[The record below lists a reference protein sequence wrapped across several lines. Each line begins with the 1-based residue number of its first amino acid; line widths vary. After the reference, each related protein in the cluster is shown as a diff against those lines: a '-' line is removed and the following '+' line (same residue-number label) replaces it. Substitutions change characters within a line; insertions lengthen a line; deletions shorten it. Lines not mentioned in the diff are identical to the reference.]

1 MGKNGVV
8 ALELDRIKGSYQA
21 FLSLSLPPPPPPRL
35 PVVQGRLPT
44 HFPLQ
49 RPRPWNAAGGFFCRT
64 GVGLRPTT
72 LGAGLTFSHNPLIT
86 KGVLPRPCPAQ
97 SNSRNLLLSSPPQ
110 NLQQAPKDWI
120 VNKSSVPRGT
130 SFHWKSSGLAC
141 PPCAS
146 TRRFPPSTES
156 PSHAL
161 QRLSCASSSVCYC
174 WCCCPWLRFLSLQN
188 LCGETSRISREKN
201 KVWNQHTDIEEAD
214 FPQSSSNGLKRPN
227 EISLCFYMN
236 FVHELW

>member
-21 FLSLSLPPPPPPRL
+21 FLSLPPPSSSRPR
-35 PVVQGRLPT
+35 T
-44 HFPLQ
+44 ASDTFPLQ

-188 LCGETSRISREKN
+188 LCGETSRIS
-201 KVWNQHTDIEEAD
+201 
-214 FPQSSSNGLKRPN
+214 PQRIKCGINTRILKRQISPN
-227 EISLCFYMN
+227 RRQTASNVRMK
-236 FVHELW
+236 